1 MHNPLRSE
9 GDAFRWA
16 VAIGIGAASVVA
28 VTLLTRPVVGVLW
41 AVAVLV
47 FILVLAWRSSRGSLA
62 GRTEVSRGGDGERRV
77 LVLSSQADVVG
88 PLLAEI
94 ESRAGGAEARS
105 SSSFPPSRVRAPRA
119 GPPMSM
125 RRWGR
130 RGGGWSSPCARSRAG
145 LRARGQVG
153 DPDPN
158 VALEDALHVFAA
170 DEVIIAVLPPD
181 LSLRLEHG
189 VVERAREETDLPVTH
204 VIVDPDPRDF
214 DQVGVSSVRNVI
226 AWRFV
231 LGCPR

>member
-62 GRTEVSRGGDGERRV
+62 GRTEVSRGGDGKHRV
-77 LVLSSQADVVG
+77 LVLSSQAVVVG

-94 ESRAGGAEARS
+94 ESRVRGRGSEILLVIPALTGSRAARWASDVDAAMGEARRQMELS
-105 SSSFPPSRVRAPRA
+105 L
-119 GPPMSM
+119 
-125 RRWGR
+125 
-130 RGGGWSSPCARSRAG
+130 RSLERAG

-204 VIVDPDPRDF
+204 VVVDPDPETSTR
-214 DQVGVSSVRNVI
+214 S
-226 AWRFV
+226 A
-231 LGCPR
+231 